1 MSKPHNIWRS
11 YFTELLHGAAQSN
24 KQNPDVGRAMFLTSP
39 TNFHTDYKQSG
50 ETEDAFLYR
59 L

>member
-24 KQNPDVGRAMFLTSP
+24 KQNPDMGRAMFFDKS
-39 TNFHTDYKQSG
+39 N
-50 ETEDAFLYR
+50 
-59 L
+59 